1 MTTKMKKT
9 CVLLASAA
17 AFAFSAAAAQA
28 AVTVTTGA
36 GYVKMVEALVRA
48 YEAET
53 KTEVHTA
60 FGGNIGQMLAQ
71 VESGSGVNVVISDKT
86 SLKKFTKRLA
96 ASPAADLGT
105 TPLVLIWKKGLTL
118 TVPEDIAGETVK
130 SAAYPDPKAA
140 VYGRAAKEYLVS
152 TGLGEKIAAKVNAV
166 STVPQVFS
174 YVATGE
180 MDAGFVNL
188 LAANQGKAKIGGMLA
203 IEKGFT
209 PIEMTA
215 MPVKGQEG
223 EADVQAF
230 LKFLSSEKASPILE
244 KFGVVRR

>member
-86 SLKKFTKRLA
+86 SLK
-96 ASPAADLGT
+96 SPR
-105 TPLVLIWKKGLTL
+105 
-118 TVPEDIAGETVK
+118 
-130 SAAYPDPKAA
+130 SAL
-140 VYGRAAKEYLVS
+140 RRR
-152 TGLGEKIAAKVNAV
+152 
-166 STVPQVFS
+166 PQPTS
-174 YVATGE
+174 
-180 MDAGFVNL
+180 
-188 LAANQGKAKIGGMLA
+188 
-203 IEKGFT
+203 
-209 PIEMTA
+209 
-215 MPVKGQEG
+215 
-223 EADVQAF
+223 
-230 LKFLSSEKASPILE
+230 
-244 KFGVVRR
+244 VRRPWCLFGRKDSR